1 MTKDVNDNSQNREEE
16 NNQNRKND
24 DSEELIYED
33 DQVEN
38 NLSSIEEKVEKL
50 KKRLKQCQAEK
61 EEHLTN
67 WQKSQADLAN
77 YRKRQEER
85 IKEIYQAANVK
96 LINDLLPV
104 LDALEKAIECQDSNQ
119 KTKQGLDFLYNQFK
133 SVLSNYG
140 LEIINPVG
148 ENFNPDFCEAV
159 DIIPCSKEDEGKVME
174 VIQKGYV
181 LDHRL
186 LRPAKVRV
194 GKATNS

>member
-159 DIIPCSKEDEGKVME
+159 DIIPCSKQDEGKVME